1 MKISG
6 FKGFYEALP
15 DYTEKETRRLILR
28 LPLFAI
34 FALFFQVFILYFVQ
48 WLSRTSHLL
57 GLETIEIM
65 IPILLNLVF
74 VLGGTIVAQQ
84 GFLKK
89 NQLVNT
95 YGAYGYQKI
104 VKTILLG
111 ISMVFAGDLFA
122 YLPIFYS
129 SSSKALILS
138 SPFDSSILGGY
149 LSILRYILG
158 FAILIIAVLAAFR
171 AIQEFGIDSASMVYV
186 YFPEKAKVVDHEIY
200 SIVRH
205 PMYLAVILISI
216 GGFIV
221 NFSFYGLIHLMIT
234 LLGFYRHIFHVE
246 EKELI
251 ERFGDSYDEYSKKT
265 PAIFIHPKNWGKFFK
280 FLLKSKK

>member
-1 MKISG
+1 
-6 FKGFYEALP
+6 
-15 DYTEKETRRLILR
+15 
-28 LPLFAI
+28 
-34 FALFFQVFILYFVQ
+34 
-48 WLSRTSHLL
+48 
-57 GLETIEIM
+57 
-65 IPILLNLVF
+65 
-74 VLGGTIVAQQ
+74 
-84 GFLKK
+84 
-89 NQLVNT
+89 
-95 YGAYGYQKI
+95 
-104 VKTILLG
+104 
-111 ISMVFAGDLFA
+111 MVFAGDLFA

-186 YFPEKAKVVDHEIY
+186 YFPEKAKVADHEIY

-216 GGFIV
+216 GGFVV
-221 NFSFYGLIHLMIT
+221 NFSFYGLIHLFIT
-234 LLGFYRHIFHVE
+234 LLGFYRHIFLVE